1 MAMISEVYWQPTGAS
16 GLMAQADWLGAVR
29 HLSHKPGKLSQCF
42 KHDDSTVKVILVLLL
57 LF

>member
-1 MAMISEVYWQPTGAS
+1 MISEVYWQPTGAS